1 MTMPRDALHLGGV
14 EHREL
19 YNAYGY
25 YFHMATAEGLL
36 KHRDGKLRVS
46 VPMVL
51 TLGSGMTFSGADVGG
66 FFGNPKPELLVRW
79 YQLVN
84 WSTHENVVAAL
95 SSEFPCQEA
104 EDCNHQ
110 DNKKGLE
117 CLLQAWFLAQLDA
130 IASNAETEVNTL
142 ILGSESL
149 LHFQKPLEPITA
161 KDTEETP
168 TKPTVVAGESNSME
182 VGCIRRHVGK
192 DAEGMGG
199 KKLRR
204 YRRYDFA
211 NSTLGSLFFDLENAE
226 KGADGHGWASKA
238 MGEPMGRMK
247 ALIVSEYCNDH
258 HVTTSV
264 DFLLVLE

>member
-1 MTMPRDALHLGGV
+1 MPRDALHLGGV

-36 KHRDGKLRVS
+36 KHRDAFFAGSQRYGAVWTSDNSADWDQLRVS

-51 TLGSGMTFSGADVGG
+51 TLGSGMTFS
-66 FFGNPKPELLVRW
+66 
-79 YQLVN
+79 VN

-149 LHFQKPLEPITA
+149 LHFQVTI
-161 KDTEETP
+161 
-168 TKPTVVAGESNSME
+168 
-182 VGCIRRHVGK
+182 
-192 DAEGMGG
+192 
-199 KKLRR
+199 
-204 YRRYDFA
+204 YDFGTYRLVSS
-211 NSTLGSLFFDLENAE
+211 NGFSE
-226 KGADGHGWASKA
+226 KRNKTGF
-238 MGEPMGRMK
+238 
-247 ALIVSEYCNDH
+247 VN
-258 HVTTSV
+258 
-264 DFLLVLE
+264 

>member
-36 KHRDGKLRVS
+36 KHRDGKVGPFVWSRAFFAGSQRYGAVWTSDNSADWDQLRVS

-51 TLGSGMTFSGADVGG
+51 TLGSGMTFS
-66 FFGNPKPELLVRW
+66 
-79 YQLVN
+79 
-84 WSTHENVVAAL
+84 
-95 SSEFPCQEA
+95 EA

-149 LHFQKPLEPITA
+149 LHFQVTI
-161 KDTEETP
+161 
-168 TKPTVVAGESNSME
+168 
-182 VGCIRRHVGK
+182 
-192 DAEGMGG
+192 
-199 KKLRR
+199 
-204 YRRYDFA
+204 YDFGTYRLVSS
-211 NSTLGSLFFDLENAE
+211 NGFSE
-226 KGADGHGWASKA
+226 KRNKTGF
-238 MGEPMGRMK
+238 
-247 ALIVSEYCNDH
+247 VN
-258 HVTTSV
+258 
-264 DFLLVLE
+264 